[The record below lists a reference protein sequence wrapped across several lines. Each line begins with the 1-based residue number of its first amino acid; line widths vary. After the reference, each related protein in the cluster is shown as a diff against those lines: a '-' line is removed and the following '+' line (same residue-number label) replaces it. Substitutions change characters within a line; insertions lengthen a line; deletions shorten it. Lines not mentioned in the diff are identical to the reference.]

1 MEMEI
6 VKWNL
11 GQIAADGAELT
22 GVWIGPER
30 ADKLGVDPE
39 AIGDQEDAVLVGRSG
54 LADENRAA
62 ETPIEGRRTDREG
75 ADLGV
80 IRALRGRLGAEVRLL
95 VAARALPVCR
105 VGVDRETIRESEDG
119 GADR

>member
-1 MEMEI
+1 MEREI
-6 VKWNL
+6 DKWNL
-11 GQIAADGAELT
+11 GRIAEAGPELPAL
-22 GVWIGPER
+22 WIGPER

-95 VAARALPVCR
+95 VAPRARPSR
-105 VGVDRETIRESEDG
+105 
-119 GADR
+119 